1 MVAKKTN
8 GADEAS
14 TAPKGRTARA
24 IDSARTRTQSA
35 YDAAR
40 DRTSEVTAQLGVYPV
55 AAVLGG
61 LAIGALIAAVAP
73 RTRRE
78 TELLGKTGHRLL
90 DAGREAARKG
100 IDAGRARADETL
112 GKAVRAV
119 GEAVGTRD

>member
-8 GADEAS
+8 GGGETS
-14 TAPKGRTARA
+14 KGRTARA
-24 IDSARTRTQSA
+24 IDTARARTQSA

-78 TELLGKTGHRLL
+78 TELLGKTGTRLL

-119 GEAVGTRD
+119 GEAVGSRD